1 MKVDVNPPGNSFV
14 DRDMIMRYHW
24 GLAIGHTYM
33 HEDSQIDPSR
43 SREGTSRR
51 EEDTD
56 ADGHATIAE
65 NEEEDASMTNLEHDD
80 EGGSAAIPENEEG
93 ADEECRDEHEEEGEE
108 EEEEVDMSDP
118 GDEEESGH
126 DDEEMSDPGD
136 EEESG
141 HDDEEALA
149 LDDMY
154 GESADIEY
162 YE

>member
-1 MKVDVNPPGNSFV
+1 MTVDVNPPGHSFV

-33 HEDSQIDPSR
+33 HGDSQVDPSS
-43 SREGTSRR
+43 SREGTSHRE

-56 ADGHATIAE
+56 ADGHAAIAE
-65 NEEEDASMTNLEHDD
+65 NEEEDASITNLEHDD
-80 EGGSAAIPENEEG
+80 ESGSAAIPENEEG
-93 ADEECRDEHEEEGEE
+93 ADEECRDEYEE
-108 EEEEVDMSDP
+108 EEDMGDP

-126 DDEEMSDPGD
+126 DDEEVSDPGD

>member
-1 MKVDVNPPGNSFV
+1 MTVDVNPPGNSFV

-33 HEDSQIDPSR
+33 HGDSQVDPSS
-43 SREGTSRR
+43 SREGTSHRE

-65 NEEEDASMTNLEHDD
+65 NEEEDASMRNLEHDD

-93 ADEECRDEHEEEGEE
+93 ADEECRDEYEE
-108 EEEEVDMSDP
+108 EEEDMSDP
-118 GDEEESGH
+118 SDEEESGH
-126 DDEEMSDPGD
+126 DDEEVSDPGD